1 MLRKKYEK
9 FCTPLKLVRY
19 VEDHIRFQA
28 IESRKKFPSIF
39 IHVGTQKRK
48 NNKNFFCEEINFPF
62 DAIHIGWWKFYRFI
76 YATNVKRSLNF
87 ITEILKCLG
96 GVNRAG
102 R

>member
-62 DAIHIGWWKFYRFI
+62 DAIHIGWWKLLSLYLRHERQKKFDFYHRDI
-76 YATNVKRSLNF
+76 KVSRW
-87 ITEILKCLG
+87 C
-96 GVNRAG
+96 
-102 R
+102 